1 MTNVSTTCA
10 VVIFRFKVSCITSVS
25 PQVRLCHKPRLSP
38 LIAEARRGQTHK
50 ITRELWRVYT
60 LVCLNWRSFFFFR
73 KACLLRPRYL
83 KKIIRSLAKVS
94 LIVLKCKAKGTPPLN
109 YTWLKDGEF
118 LNGRRLDPYLNTS
131 IWYLKLKNLEVKDAG
146 QYTCIVSNRYGNI
159 NHTYTVTVL
168 GKNTA
173 AYLRF
178 HCRLV
183 VYLSTD
189 SRFLRQFNAHS

>member
-1 MTNVSTTCA
+1 MKS
-10 VVIFRFKVSCITSVS
+10 IYSC
-25 PQVRLCHKPRLSP
+25 LL
-38 LIAEARRGQTHK
+38 
-50 ITRELWRVYT
+50 ELT
-60 LVCLNWRSFFFFR
+60 FFFFFR

-94 LIVLKCKAKGTPPLN
+94 LIVLKCKAKGTPPLI

-146 QYTCIVSNRYGNI
+146 QYTCIVSNRYGSI

-168 GKNTA
+168 GNNTA

-189 SRFLRQFNAHS
+189 S